1 MPETYLDSTTALDD
15 DNLEIAQNNILRADH
30 V

>member
-1 MPETYLDSTTALDD
+1 MPETYLDSTTVLDD